1 MSTATAKLEGFVGGV
16 NCNCSMFSLSLSLFL
31 LGNLQD
37 NTHEVPVLHMVH
49 IKKDHVFKHSLS
61 YTHIWLK
68 IVNVVD
74 TGRL

>member
-1 MSTATAKLEGFVGGV
+1 LKALLEELIAIAV
-16 NCNCSMFSLSLSLFL
+16 CSLSLSLFL